1 MSLRNIL
8 NTLRGLRRST
18 LDQAMTVEAR
28 PSSLI
33 HKDFR
38 EFTAPARSQRGGA
51 IRLTGRTPDRLA
63 RIGIIPSAGVNI
75 P

>member
-8 NTLRGLRRST
+8 RRILPAHVPSF
-18 LDQAMTVEAR
+18 DAAMTVEAR
-28 PSSLI
+28 PGALV

-51 IRLTGRTPDRLA
+51 LRIAPQRTDRFTSM
-63 RIGIIPSAGVNI
+63 GIVPEMGVNI